1 MFNMPFFGFPYYRNY
16 YSKYYYSSKNNLSNN
31 NNKINEKN
39 YKENENSTT
48 SNNTSSTNQNSRFNL
63 NTNDPFINIFGLD
76 LYSDDILIIC
86 ILLSLYLE
94 GVKDQMLFISLILLL
109 LS

>member
-1 MFNMPFFGFPYYRNY
+1 MFNMPFFGFPYYRNC
-16 YSKYYYSSKNNLSNN
+16 YSKYYYSNKNNLSTTSNKTNEENYNN
-31 NNKINEKN
+31 NQ
-39 YKENENSTT
+39 NSTT
-48 SNNTSSTNQNSRFNL
+48 SNNTSSTNDNFRFNL
-63 NTNDPFINIFGLD
+63 NNGNPFINIFGLD